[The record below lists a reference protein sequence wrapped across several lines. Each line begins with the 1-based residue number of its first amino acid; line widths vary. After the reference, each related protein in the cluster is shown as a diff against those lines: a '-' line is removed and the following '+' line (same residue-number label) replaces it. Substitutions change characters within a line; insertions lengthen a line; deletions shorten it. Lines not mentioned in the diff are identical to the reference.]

1 MIIIIIKQKWWY
13 CAVGHHAKYPNIDL
27 ILITRENDEH
37 RTTSIESRNESKS
50 LHFLILTFKSGE
62 HQYSDVITIAITS
75 QPTGVKRLLNRLFR
89 RRSQK
94 ISKLYVIGLCEGN
107 SPVSGEF
114 PAQRTSYAEN
124 ISIWWRHHDYSGW
137 EPLSSA
143 GADVTLDYLIHE
155 KPLAAS

>member
-75 QPTGVKRLLNRLFR
+75 QPTGVTSVYSTVCSGADHRKYQSSTSLAFVRGIH
-89 RRSQK
+89 RSA
-94 ISKLYVIGLCEGN
+94 VN
-107 SPVSGEF
+107 SPHKGPVMLKIF
-114 PAQRTSYAEN
+114 PFDDVIMITVAE
-124 ISIWWRHHDYSGW
+124 SH
-137 EPLSSA
+137 
-143 GADVTLDYLIHE
+143 YLV
-155 KPLAAS
+155 LAPTWP